1 MVQRNKLI
9 RPPREGTVTGRLEA
23 FCETGTEGIIWS
35 VYEDG
40 KTGYD
45 GLNCLED
52 GDFLKIFNDA
62 ARTEVAWEGEIK
74 LKYPPATRFNRG
86 IQRGVDEQN
95 WARMFVDEKYAT
107 VILADSWKKMKAEN
121 RAKERERKK
130 TLESINTSC
139 HNGVPVKPMKTI
151 RIKPKE

>member
-1 MVQRNKLI
+1 MVKRNKPV
-9 RPPREGTVTGRLEA
+9 RPPREGTVTGRCEA

-45 GLNCLED
+45 GLNPLHE

-86 IQRGVDEQN
+86 IQRGVNEKE
-95 WARMFVDEKYAT
+95 WAELFFKERPAT
-107 VILADSWKKMKAEN
+107 VILADTWRKMKSDQ
-121 RAKERERKK
+121 RAKDRDHKK
-130 TLESINTSC
+130 TLQEIDQAC
-139 HNGVPVKPMKTI
+139 YDGVTVRPLKRI
-151 RIKPKE
+151 QIKPKD